1 MRRTDLYILSGL
13 SVIPLPF
20 IANWGL
26 YNPNIFLKNSSILIC
41 SFLVRQFSVTFNTQS
56 FKKQL
61 LCEKINQVHHG
72 P

>member
-20 IANWGL
+20 IANRGL
-26 YNPNIFLKNSSILIC
+26 YPNIFLKNSSILIC

-61 LCEKINQVHHG
+61 FREKINQVHHS